1 MYSKAK
7 ILGHPLHPMLV
18 AFPVAFYTATV
29 AGYIVYAASGEFFW
43 YKLGW
48 VVNWAG
54 VASAAVAAIPGL
66 VDWATG
72 IPRGTAAKKTGLLHM
87 GLNVTALI
95 VFLIA
100 AAGVTGH
107 QQDIQPDAGGPIV
120 LSVIGLLLT
129 LPSGF
134 LGWSLVQDHHV
145 GVRLS
150 PSQEAL
156 EPVAA
161 PAETVRRNPR
171 THTPAPS
178 H

>member
-18 AFPVAFYTATV
+18 AFPVAFYTATLV
-29 AGYIVYAASGEFFW
+29 AYIVYGASAEPFW
-43 YKLGW
+43 YRFGW

-54 VASAAVAAIPGL
+54 VATAAVAALPGL

-72 IPRGTAAKKTGLLHM
+72 IPRGTAAKKTGLIHM
-87 GLNVTALI
+87 GLNSTALVIFSIDAVI
-95 VFLIA
+95 VTSHHND
-100 AAGVTGH
+100 V
-107 QQDIQPDAGGPIV
+107 QPDASGPIV
-120 LSVIGLLLT
+120 LSAIGLLLT
-129 LPSGF
+129 LPAGF

-156 EPVAA
+156 E
-161 PAETVRRNPR
+161 R
-171 THTPAPS
+171 TTTLPERTGAQARSRTPAPS